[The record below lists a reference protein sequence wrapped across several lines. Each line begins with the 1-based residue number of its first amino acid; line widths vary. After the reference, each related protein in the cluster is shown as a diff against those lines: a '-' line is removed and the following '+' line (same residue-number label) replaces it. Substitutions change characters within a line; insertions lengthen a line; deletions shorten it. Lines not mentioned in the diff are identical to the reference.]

1 MINLAAYVDDAST
14 VQDDDRNASLQVEFD
29 GMFLDYSR
37 QRITG
42 ETMKR
47 LVSLANAANLRSKIK
62 AMATGARINVT
73 ENRSVLHMALRAP
86 RSKVRV

>member
-1 MINLAAYVDDAST
+1 
-14 VQDDDRNASLQVEFD
+14 
-29 GMFLDYSR
+29 MFLDYSR
-37 QRITG
+37 QRMTG

-47 LVSLANAANLRSKIK
+47 LVSLADAANLRSKIK

-86 RSKVRV
+86 RTQVCRSLVDDLLLSTLPKQ